1 MVENDQYALLFNPP
15 YNVSRLKDFIDH
27 QGVNCENYYQ
37 KQRERVVHI
46 CLPQTRSHQK
56 VLRIL
61 ENIRLKLVLIQK
73 SLFMNENISLL
84 VE

>member
-1 MVENDQYALLFNPP
+1 VLPNRSTVENDQYALLFNPP

-27 QGVNCENYYQ
+27 QGVNCKNYYR

-56 VLRIL
+56 VLGIL

-73 SLFMNENISLL
+73 KVFL
-84 VE
+84 